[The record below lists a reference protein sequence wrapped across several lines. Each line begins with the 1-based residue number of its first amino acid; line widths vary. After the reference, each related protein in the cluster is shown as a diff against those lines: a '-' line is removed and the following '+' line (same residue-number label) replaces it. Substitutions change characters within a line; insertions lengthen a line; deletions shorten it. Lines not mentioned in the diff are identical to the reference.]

1 MNIQLKNHRE
11 YDIYI
16 QSLIDHKTLMNRELD
31 NMIEHFKNMK
41 EFSETAEKVSKNET
55 LYPLK

>member
-41 EFSETAEKVSKNET
+41 EFSETRMKVKRNVE
-55 LYPLK
+55 